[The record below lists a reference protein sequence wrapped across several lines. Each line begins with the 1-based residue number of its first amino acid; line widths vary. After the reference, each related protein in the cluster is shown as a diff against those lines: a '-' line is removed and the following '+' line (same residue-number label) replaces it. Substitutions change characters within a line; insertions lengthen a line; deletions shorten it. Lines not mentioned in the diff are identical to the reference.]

1 MRVSNHPERRTAV
14 VLAIVAALGVACGG
28 NTAPSIAAATAVP
41 TPQVTPDP
49 HLTEPA
55 TADQVFNALR
65 LGHLPMSVNNATSG
79 DPNSPMVKRINAA
92 LDNWPLVITEYR
104 TSAQLRSVTK
114 WDPTAPPGQGNPPYA
129 FVGMNVLIEFG
140 PVTGLLATPDST
152 RQKQA
157 MDIIALIDP
166 LLWPLEQRA
175 VVPIPT
181 KTATPIS
188 TPSPA
193 ASASAAP

>member
-1 MRVSNHPERRTAV
+1 MRVSNHPGRLAAV
-14 VLAIVAALGVACGG
+14 GLAIVAAIGVACGG
-28 NTAPSIAAATAVP
+28 NAPPSIAPPTPVP
-41 TPQVTPDP
+41 TPVITPDP
-49 HLTEPA
+49 HLNEPA

-65 LGHLPMSVNNATSG
+65 LGHLPMSVNNATAG

-92 LDNWPLVITEYR
+92 LDNWPLVITEFR

-129 FVGMNVLIEFG
+129 FVGLNVLIEFG
-140 PVTGLLATPDST
+140 PVTGLLATPDAT
-152 RQKQA
+152 RQKEA

-181 KTATPIS
+181 KTATPAA
-188 TPSPA
+188 TASPA
-193 ASASAAP
+193 PSVSAAP